1 MNKKEVGQREKDVW
15 VAFGGT
21 IKVIALVVAMPFL
34 SVCGGTDNTSAANCG
49 KSLGMQR
56 ERYMELMSEF
66 ATEVTNELAIVRE
79 AANTGTIKQRLM
91 RFSCV
96 LDCQKKV
103 AAKYVPL
110 IKAARAE
117 AEATVVPNELLESKG
132 ALLSEM
138 DGQIDRL
145 IKFEGLELEETVDA
159 AMHSER
165 KERKDDS
172 VVHDCIP
179 VAVSILPNLEFP
191 SKEKSVCGIRIN
203 VVGGSHVD
211 VAWMDLGGVFNYAS
225 RETCGVQFAGVC
237 NVGPNVAEGIQFAGL
252 ANGCES
258 LVGLQGAAGCNIA
271 GEGNGVQMSGLLNF
285 SFKMRGCQISC
296 CGNYAPIGNGCQVGW
311 SNIAEKMNGIQLGGG
326 LNAGNDLEGL
336 QLAAFNWAGR
346 CRGVQIGAVNR
357 CEEAKGLQI
366 GVVNY
371 ADAVSGCQIGAF
383 NVIATSSVP
392 FLPIFNMNF

>member
-1 MNKKEVGQREKDVW
+1 MNKKGLGQRERNVW

-34 SVCGGTDNTSAANCG
+34 SVCGGTDKTSAASCGNC
-49 KSLGMQR
+49 LGMQR
-56 ERYMELMSEF
+56 ERYMKLMSEF
-66 ATEVTNELAIVRE
+66 ATEGTNELAIVRE
-79 AANTGTIKQRLM
+79 AEKTGSIKQRLM

-110 IKAARAE
+110 IKAVRAE
-117 AEATVVPNELLESKG
+117 TEATVVPNELLEAKG

-145 IKFEGLELEETVDA
+145 VKFEGLELEEAVDA
-159 AMHSER
+159 VMHSER
-165 KERKDDS
+165 KDGKNDS
-172 VVHDCIP
+172 VIHDCIP

-191 SKEKSVCGIRIN
+191 SREKSVCGIRIN

-225 RETCGVQFAGVC
+225 RKTCGVQFAGVC

-252 ANGCES
+252 ANGCKS
-258 LVGLQGAAGCNIA
+258 LVGLQGSAVCNVS
-271 GEGNGVQMSGLLNF
+271 GDGDGVQMSGLLNIG
-285 SFKMRGCQISC
+285 FKVRGCQISC
-296 CGNYAPIGNGCQVGW
+296 GSNYATVESGGQFGW
-311 SNIAEKMNGIQLGGG
+311 SNIAEKMNGIQLGAC

-336 QLAAFNWAGR
+336 QLAAFNWAGC
-346 CRGVQIGAVNR
+346 CRGVQIGAINR
-357 CEEAKGLQI
+357 CEKAEGLQI

-371 ADAVSGCQIGAF
+371 ADTVSGCQIGVF
-383 NVIATSSVP
+383 NVIETSSIP